1 MYSEKPFFTKLIMS
15 GLTTMLTLV
24 SACCNGFVIAVV
36 ARFKSLRTVPNIL
49 LSNHALADLVNA
61 IICVPLYMMYTVL
74 EASWFRGKTLAI
86 MTSFFDRVYIAINL
100 TSLLAMIVNI
110 LLAISY
116 DMKYKVWKSNRKAL
130 LCVFL
135 IWLIGIVFVS
145 IPLLNIDIG
154 NAYVTEYRAVIYEQ
168 GKYFVA
174 SFMALF
180 IISVAILGFLTTR
193 AIKSRRKE
201 VIKWPIPGQLSAHY
215 ICLSWRR
222 FLKGIMVKSLI
233 NIPCKTKAT
242 RSLFVHWDH
251 QLVY

>member
-1 MYSEKPFFTKLIMS
+1 MYSGKPLFTKLIMS

-24 SACCNGFVIAVV
+24 SSCCNGFVIVVV

-110 LLAISY
+110 FLAISY
-116 DMKYKVWKSNRKAL
+116 DMKYSIWKSNRKAL

-135 IWLIGIVFVS
+135 IWLIGIGFVIVVS
-145 IPLLNIDIG
+145 IPLLNIDLG
-154 NAYVTEYRAVIYEQ
+154 NAHVTEYRAVIYEQ

-174 SFMALF
+174 SFMAFF

-193 AIKSRRKE
+193 AIKSRRKK
-201 VIKWPIPGQLSAHY
+201 VIK
-215 ICLSWRR
+215 
-222 FLKGIMVKSLI
+222 
-233 NIPCKTKAT
+233 
-242 RSLFVHWDH
+242 
-251 QLVY
+251 

>member
-1 MYSEKPFFTKLIMS
+1 MYSGKPLFTKLIMS

-24 SACCNGFVIAVV
+24 SSCCNGFVIVVV

-61 IICVPLYMMYTVL
+61 IICVPLYTMYTVL
-74 EASWFRGKTLAI
+74 EARWFRGKTLAI

-174 SFMALF
+174 SFMAFF

-193 AIKSRRKE
+193 AIKSRRKK
-201 VIKWPIPGQLSAHY
+201 VIK
-215 ICLSWRR
+215 
-222 FLKGIMVKSLI
+222 
-233 NIPCKTKAT
+233 
-242 RSLFVHWDH
+242 
-251 QLVY
+251 